1 MHSLGKII
9 YLYIVLLF
17 VILCGGS
24 YALGN
29 VLAYT
34 KNIKQTELFIDFNPA
49 LPSRILDIRGD
60 LITEFSMEEKR
71 EIVDFENISPNI
83 IHALLAREDRRFFE
97 HRGFS
102 LKAIIRAAVGKLTG
116 KSLGGGSTI
125 TQQIA
130 GLLYCD
136 RTDMRIKRKIQELWW
151 AIQMERRYSKDEIMK
166 LYLNEV
172 YFGGGTYGVGAASR
186 FYFGHSAAELTPA
199 ESAILIIQ
207 LSNPSHYNPFENPNI
222 AKERQEY
229 VLEGMV
235 DLGYI
240 TNEEASNSF
249 EDYWAGFDYTRISL
263 SAWFTRQDKARWFS
277 EYVRRE
283 LEGMMYGTMNL
294 YTDGYVVHT
303 TCDLRHQAAADKEMS
318 NYIEIANQRVK
329 RSSSSRFSQGN
340 TYSNITALLSLT
352 CNINS
357 LHLGDKQLKIKADK
371 YFKENINPLLDVSA
385 TMLGMDGL
393 KAVSQKQAVKS
404 QEALAEKMVEGT
416 FVSLENETG
425 YITALVGGSKFDESN
440 QLIRATQA
448 KLQVGSAIKPLI
460 YSAAIEARKI
470 TAATVMDDTPQVFE
484 NAAGVQYIPNNFNGK
499 WHGTVLV
506 WEALPRSLNI
516 PAISVLDKIGFDA
529 AINHTAALIGMTD
542 KKEIER
548 TFERVYPM
556 ALGIASLTPIQL
568 GRAFAVFGNQGR
580 AVEPIAIRSIENR
593 NGYIV
598 ADPEKD
604 LRISQRKKGT
614 AVQVVSPQNAYIMT
628 SILKNS
634 LTIGTMYGSTSGGRK
649 FIYKDPNTGKSFQM
663 PIAGKTGTTQNWS
676 ASWAAAY
683 SPYYTAIAW
692 FGFDRGNTSLGLD
705 NTGAGLAAYPV
716 ANYMSAIHEGKP
728 YKDFVR
734 PETGLAGVNVCKKS
748 GLLPTEACGDET
760 VFLYFLSGTAPA
772 SKCTY
777 HEAGSLL
784 KELGVER
791 LRLSGYSMG
800 EIPLEID
807 ETELSIDPA
816 VFQDFEDDIP
826 DEETDDAVMEDS
838 KEASE
843 IEEAENTEENEVN
856 PWL

>member
-1 MHSLGKII
+1 MRSFGKII
-9 YLYIVLLF
+9 YLYIIFLF
-17 VILCGGS
+17 AVLCGGS
-24 YALGN
+24 FIFGN

-34 KNIKQTELFIDFNPA
+34 QNIKQTELFVDFNPA
-49 LPSRILDIRGD
+49 LQSRILDIRGD

-71 EIVDFENISPNI
+71 EIVDFENISPNL

-102 LKAIIRAAVGKLTG
+102 LKSIFRAVMGKVTG

-130 GLLYCD
+130 GILYCD
-136 RTDMRIKRKIQELWW
+136 RTDRSIKRKIQELWW

-172 YFGGGTYGVGAASR
+172 YFGSGTYGVGAASR
-186 FYFGHSAAELTPA
+186 FYFGHPASELTPA
-199 ESAILIIQ
+199 EAAILVIQ
-207 LSNPSHYNPFENPNI
+207 LSNPSLYNPFEYPNR

-229 VLEGMV
+229 VLEGMA

-240 TNEEASNSF
+240 TNEEAKNSF
-249 EDYWAGFDYTRISL
+249 EDYWTAFDYTRISL
-263 SAWFTRQDKARWFS
+263 SAWFTREDKARWFS

-303 TCDLRHQAAADKEMS
+303 TCDLRHQAIADKEMS

-329 RSSSSRFSQGN
+329 RSSSSRFSQRN
-340 TYSNITALLSLT
+340 TYSNITALLALT
-352 CNINS
+352 CDLPS
-357 LHLGDKQLKIKADK
+357 LHLGEEQLKLRTDS
-371 YFKENINPLLDVSA
+371 YFRNNINPLLDIASA
-385 TMLGMDGL
+385 MFGMDGL
-393 KAVSQKQAVKS
+393 KSFSRQQSAKS
-404 QEALAEKMVEGT
+404 LSYLAEKTVEGT
-416 FVSLENETG
+416 LISLENETG

-448 KLQVGSAIKPLI
+448 KLQVGSTFKPFL
-460 YSAAIEARKI
+460 YSAAIDSRKI
-470 TAATVMDDTPQVFE
+470 TAATIMHDTPQVFE
-484 NAAGVQYIPNNFNGK
+484 NAAGVQYIPNNYNGK
-499 WHGTVLV
+499 WHGTVPV

-529 AINHTAALIGMTD
+529 AINHAAALIGMTD
-542 KKEIER
+542 KKEIEK
-548 TFERVYPM
+548 TFERVYPL
-556 ALGIASLTPIQL
+556 ALGITSLTPLQM

-580 AVEPIAIRSIENR
+580 AVDPIAIRSIENR
-593 NGYIV
+593 NGHTI

-604 LRISQRKKGT
+604 LRIAQRKRGS
-614 AVQVVSPQNAYIMT
+614 AMQVVSPQNAFIIT

-649 FIYKDPNTGKSFQM
+649 FIYKDAKTGKSFQM
-663 PIAGKTGTTQNWS
+663 PMAGKTGTTQNWS
-676 ASWAAAY
+676 ASWSAAY

-705 NTGAGLAAYPV
+705 NTGAGLAAYPI
-716 ANYMSAIHEGKP
+716 ANFMSAIHEGMP

-734 PETGLAGVNVCKKS
+734 PETGVVGVNVCRKS
-748 GLLPTEACGDET
+748 GLLPTEACADDT
-760 VFLYFLSGTAPA
+760 VFLYFLSGTAPVE
-772 SKCTY
+772 KCTF
-777 HEAGSLL
+777 HESSTLL
-784 KELGVER
+784 KDLAVKR
-791 LRLSGYSMG
+791 LKQAGYSIG

-807 ETELSIDPA
+807 ESELTIDPA
-816 VFQDFEDDIP
+816 VFEDF
-826 DEETDDAVMEDS
+826 DEEEEKHLPPEMQTES
-838 KEASE
+838 SE
-843 IEEAENTEENEVN
+843 EEITENDEENEEN